1 MATLGFR
8 RPADRL
14 HGLEGGPPVT
24 SLSGGF
30 IPAPAP
36 GVESCELD
44 GERLVWRGAS
54 LHRLDAVG
62 AAVWECFDGDTPVT
76 EIARTLAEVFR
87 AAEETVRRDVSAL
100 CTALFDEGL
109 LDGADPKSPYLIP
122 PLRPGHPPS
131 RALSDSIDLPHVSG
145 RFLAVHYDFGI
156 RTNDARLASYFDRSL
171 RSFAAGGTPSRWYS
185 VVVDSRST
193 EERYRIYLDDEGL
206 LAAPDA
212 EVVARY
218 VVWHVNHALIR
229 ASSDHVL
236 VHAAGATSGG
246 RALALPGEMNAGKT
260 TLVAGLV
267 MAGFGFLTDEI
278 VALNMDTGLIDP
290 YPRPLNIGS
299 GSWEVLAELRPADR
313 DEAEPIPRD
322 MWHVDPSTIRPDAVA
337 ESAPLGFVMAPRF
350 EKGTITRL
358 EPLSRPEAV
367 ELLHRNTFN
376 RHRLGS
382 AGIRA
387 LISAVRQAQCSRLI
401 SGDLASAVATVR
413 RFVE

>member
-1 MATLGFR
+1 VVLGCR
-8 RPADRL
+8 RQ
-14 HGLEGGPPVT
+14 PV
-24 SLSGGF
+24 
-30 IPAPAP
+30 
-36 GVESCELD
+36 
-44 GERLVWRGAS
+44 
-54 LHRLDAVG
+54 
-62 AAVWECFDGDTPVT
+62 
-76 EIARTLAEVFR
+76 
-87 AAEETVRRDVSAL
+87 
-100 CTALFDEGL
+100 
-109 LDGADPKSPYLIP
+109 
-122 PLRPGHPPS
+122 
-131 RALSDSIDLPHVSG
+131 
-145 RFLAVHYDFGI
+145 
-156 RTNDARLASYFDRSL
+156 
-171 RSFAAGGTPSRWYS
+171 
-185 VVVDSRST
+185 